1 MVLAMRDL
9 PPLMALPSLGLGS
22 TIRSSLNGSNAMVT
36 EPMSILRVDSSMRQ
50 HGSVSRDLADL
61 AVAGLRAELDAA
73 EVVWRDLKSGVGHVN
88 SAWRD
93 ASLGPAASRSAEE
106 RALLAQSDA
115 LTSEVERADILVFA
129 VPIYN
134 FGIPAALKA
143 WVDMVCRDNVDG
155 ATAIG
160 KTDANRYKHA
170 IVIMTSNHTLAGAD
184 DEFASGFMQF
194 ILKFIGCT
202 EIYIVDAT
210 GLANDKQGVL
220 RAAKDR
226 IDAICQT
233 VATHNLSAAA
243 E

>member
-1 MVLAMRDL
+1 
-9 PPLMALPSLGLGS
+9 
-22 TIRSSLNGSNAMVT
+22 MVT
-36 EPMSILRVDSSMRQ
+36 EKFSILRVDSSMRQ
-50 HGSVSRDLADL
+50 HNSVSRDLA
-61 AVAGLRAELDAA
+61 AVTVAKLRAEFIAS
-73 EVVWRDLKSGVGHVN
+73 EIVWRDLKTGVGHVN

-93 ASLGPAASRSAEE
+93 ASLGNAAARSAEE

-115 LTSEVERADILVFA
+115 LSSEVDKADIIVFA

-134 FGIPAALKA
+134 FSIPAALKA
-143 WVDMVCRDNVDG
+143 WVDMVCRNNVDG

-160 KTDANRYKHA
+160 KSDAHRYKHA
-170 IVIMTSNHTLAGAD
+170 IVILTSNHTRAGAD
-184 DEFASGFMQF
+184 DEFASGFMRF

-202 EIYIVDAT
+202 DIDMVDAT

-220 RAAKDR
+220 RAANYQ

-233 VATHNLSAAA
+233 VARRNLSAAA

>member
-1 MVLAMRDL
+1 MRDL
-9 PPLMALPSLGLGS
+9 PPLMALLPSVLGALSQVLQNGVGFMTGE
-22 TIRSSLNGSNAMVT
+22 TI
-36 EPMSILRVDSSMRQ
+36 SILRIDSSMRQ
-50 HGSVSRDLADL
+50 HGSVSRDLAEV
-61 AVAGLRAELDAA
+61 AVSKLRAELTDS
-73 EVVWRDLKSGVGHVN
+73 EIVWRDLKSGVGHVN

-93 ASLGPAASRSAEE
+93 ASLGRAAARSGEE

-115 LTSEVERADILVFA
+115 LTAEVERADIMVFA

-134 FGIPAALKA
+134 FSIPAALKA

-160 KTDANRYKHA
+160 KSDAKCYKHA
-170 IVIMTSNHTLAGAD
+170 IVIVTSNHTLAGAG
-184 DEFASGFMQF
+184 DEFATGFMQF

-202 EIYIVDAT
+202 DIDMVDAT
-210 GLANDKQGVL
+210 GLANDKQAIL
-220 RAAKDR
+220 RAANDR

-233 VATHNLSAAA
+233 VARRNLSAAA

>member
-1 MVLAMRDL
+1 
-9 PPLMALPSLGLGS
+9 MALLPSVLGALPQVLQNGVGLMTGE
-22 TIRSSLNGSNAMVT
+22 TI
-36 EPMSILRVDSSMRQ
+36 SILRIDSSMRQ
-50 HGSVSRDLADL
+50 HGSVSRDLAEV
-61 AVAGLRAELDAA
+61 AVSKLRAELTDS
-73 EVVWRDLKSGVGHVN
+73 EIVWRDLKSGVGHVN

-93 ASLGPAASRSAEE
+93 ASLGSASARSGEE

-115 LTSEVERADILVFA
+115 LTAEVERADIMVFA

-134 FGIPAALKA
+134 FSIPAALKA

-160 KTDANRYKHA
+160 KSDAKCYKHA
-170 IVIMTSNHTLAGAD
+170 IVIVTSNHTLAGAD
-184 DEFASGFMQF
+184 DEFATGFMQF

-202 EIYIVDAT
+202 DIDMVDAT
-210 GLANDKQGVL
+210 GLANDKQAIL
-220 RAAKDR
+220 RAANDR

-233 VATHNLSAAA
+233 VLRRNLSAAA

>member
-1 MVLAMRDL
+1 
-9 PPLMALPSLGLGS
+9 MAAE
-22 TIRSSLNGSNAMVT
+22 TT
-36 EPMSILRVDSSMRQ
+36 SILRIDSSMRQ
-50 HGSVSRDLADL
+50 HSSVSRDLAEL
-61 AVAGLRAELDAA
+61 TVVKLRAEMANT
-73 EVVWRDLKSGVGHVN
+73 EIVWRDLKSGVGHVN

-93 ASLGPAASRSAEE
+93 ASLGATAARSAEQ

-115 LTSEVERADILVFA
+115 LTSEVKRADIMVVA

-134 FGIPAALKA
+134 FSIPAALKA

-170 IVIMTSNHTLAGAD
+170 IVIFTSNHTLAGAD
-184 DEFASGFMQF
+184 DEFATGFMQF

-202 EIYIVDAT
+202 NIDMVDAT
-210 GLANDKQGVL
+210 GLATDKQGIL
-220 RAAKDR
+220 RAANDR
-226 IDAICQT
+226 IDAICRT
-233 VATHNLSAAA
+233 VASRNLSAAA

>member
-1 MVLAMRDL
+1 
-9 PPLMALPSLGLGS
+9 MALFSSDLGIAPQVFDNES
-22 TIRSSLNGSNAMVT
+22 WAMVAET
-36 EPMSILRVDSSMRQ
+36 ISILRIDSSMRQ
-50 HGSVSRDLADL
+50 HGSVSRNLAEGT
-61 AVAGLRAELDAA
+61 VSKLRAELADPEIA
-73 EVVWRDLKSGVGHVN
+73 WRDLKSGVGHVN

-93 ASLGPAASRSAEE
+93 ASLGTEAARSAEE

-115 LTSEVERADILVFA
+115 LTAEVERADIMVFA

-134 FGIPAALKA
+134 FSIPAALKA

-160 KTDANRYKHA
+160 KSDAKRYKHA
-170 IVIMTSNHTLAGAD
+170 IVILTSNHTRVGAD
-184 DEFASGFMQF
+184 DEFASGFIQF

-202 EIYIVDAT
+202 DIDMVDAT
-210 GLANDKQGVL
+210 CLAGDKQGIL
-220 RAAKDR
+220 RAANDR

-233 VATHNLSAAA
+233 VARRNLSAAA

>member
-1 MVLAMRDL
+1 MRDL
-9 PPLMALPSLGLGS
+9 PPLMALSSSDLGATQQVCDYES
-22 TIRSSLNGSNAMVT
+22 RSMAAETI
-36 EPMSILRVDSSMRQ
+36 SILRIDSSMRR
-50 HGSVSRDLADL
+50 HGSVSRDLAEI
-61 AVAGLRAELDAA
+61 AVSKLHAELTDAEIA
-73 EVVWRDLKSGVGHVN
+73 WRDLKSGVGHVN

-93 ASLGPAASRSAEE
+93 ASLGTAAARSAEE

-115 LTSEVERADILVFA
+115 LTSEVERADIMVFA

-134 FGIPAALKA
+134 FSIPAALKA

-160 KTDANRYKHA
+160 KSDAKRYKHA
-170 IVIMTSNHTLAGAD
+170 IVILTSNHTRAGAD

-202 EIYIVDAT
+202 DIDMVDAT
-210 GLANDKQGVL
+210 GLADDKQGIL
-220 RAAKDR
+220 RAANDR

-233 VATHNLSAAA
+233 VARRNLSAAA

>member
-1 MVLAMRDL
+1 
-9 PPLMALPSLGLGS
+9 
-22 TIRSSLNGSNAMVT
+22 MVT

-50 HGSVSRDLADL
+50 HGSVSRSLADV
-61 AVAGLRAELDAA
+61 AVARLRVELADT
-73 EVVWRDLKSGVGHVN
+73 EIVWRDLKSGVGHVN

-93 ASLGPAASRSAEE
+93 ASLGPAAARSADE
-106 RALLAQSDA
+106 RAVLAQSDA

-155 ATAIG
+155 ASAIG
-160 KTDANRYKHA
+160 KTEANRYKHA
-170 IVIMTSNHTLAGAD
+170 IVILTSNHTLAGAD
-184 DEFASGFMQF
+184 DEFASEFMQF

-202 EIYIVDAT
+202 EIDIVDAT
-210 GLANDKQGVL
+210 GLANGKQGIL
-220 RAAKDR
+220 LAAKDR

-233 VATHNLSAAA
+233 VATRNLSAAA

>member
-1 MVLAMRDL
+1 
-9 PPLMALPSLGLGS
+9 MAAE
-22 TIRSSLNGSNAMVT
+22 TV
-36 EPMSILRVDSSMRQ
+36 SILRIDSSMRQ
-50 HGSVSRDLADL
+50 HGSVSRDLAEVT
-61 AVAGLRAELDAA
+61 VAKLRAELADS
-73 EVVWRDLKSGVGHVN
+73 EIVWRDLKSGVGHVN

-93 ASLGPAASRSAEE
+93 ASLGTAAARSAEE

-115 LTSEVERADILVFA
+115 LKAEVERADIMVLA

-134 FGIPAALKA
+134 FSIPAALKA

-160 KTDANRYKHA
+160 KTDPKHYKHA
-170 IVIMTSNHTLAGAD
+170 IVVLTSNHTLAGAD
-184 DEFASGFMQF
+184 DEFATGFMQF

-202 EIYIVDAT
+202 DIDMVDAT
-210 GLANDKQGVL
+210 GLANNKQNML
-220 RAAKDR
+220 RTANDR

-233 VATHNLSAAA
+233 VARRNLSAAA

>member
-1 MVLAMRDL
+1 
-9 PPLMALPSLGLGS
+9 MALLPSGLGAVLQGFS
-22 TIRSSLNGSNAMVT
+22 NESGSMSA
-36 EPMSILRVDSSMRQ
+36 ERISILRVDSSMRQ
-50 HGSVSRDLADL
+50 HGSLSRDLAE
-61 AVAGLRAELDAA
+61 AVVSKLRAELTDS
-73 EVVWRDLKSGVGHVN
+73 EIVWRDLKSGVGHIN

-93 ASLGPAASRSAEE
+93 ASLGCAAARSAEE

-115 LTSEVERADILVFA
+115 LTAEVERADIMVFA

-134 FGIPAALKA
+134 FSIPAALKA

-160 KTDANRYKHA
+160 KSDAKRYKHA
-170 IVIMTSNHTLAGAD
+170 IVILTSNHTRAGAD

-202 EIYIVDAT
+202 DIDMVDAT
-210 GLANDKQGVL
+210 GLANDKQAIL
-220 RAAKDR
+220 RAANDR

-233 VATHNLSAAA
+233 VARRNLSAAA

>member
-1 MVLAMRDL
+1 MLQAFSNESGS
-9 PPLMALPSLGLGS
+9 MAAE
-22 TIRSSLNGSNAMVT
+22 TV
-36 EPMSILRVDSSMRQ
+36 SILRVDSSMRQ
-50 HGSVSRDLADL
+50 HGSVSRDLAE
-61 AVAGLRAELDAA
+61 VVVSKLRAELTDS
-73 EVVWRDLKSGVGHVN
+73 EIVWRDLKSGVGHVN

-93 ASLGPAASRSAEE
+93 ASLGSAAARSAEG

-115 LTSEVERADILVFA
+115 LTAEVERADIMVFA

-160 KTDANRYKHA
+160 KSDAKRYKHA
-170 IVIMTSNHTLAGAD
+170 IVILTSNHTRAGAD

-202 EIYIVDAT
+202 DIDIVDAT
-210 GLANDKQGVL
+210 GLANDKQAIL
-220 RAAKDR
+220 RAANDR

-233 VATHNLSAAA
+233 VARRNLSAAA